1 MALRSLLLSTLLS
14 AALISAATLSN
25 AQSIEVTG
33 GLAVTTNYVSD
44 GHTLSRNKPAVQ
56 GYAEAVFSGVYA
68 GVWMSSLND
77 GTDNTETD
85 LSLGYRNEL
94 SNGLSYDVGYTRYL
108 YDNSGNCC
116 GEFALGMEYGLTDAA
131 IVGGS
136 LSYDPGSKDKSI
148 ELTGAYTLNDQLSL
162 SGAVGKIEGAQTY
175 AEVGLG
181 YSLNETSTF
190 DLRYHD
196 ANDSRGRLVLG
207 LAFDTTL
214 FSR

>member
-1 MALRSLLLSTLLS
+1 MALRSLLLS
-14 AALISAATLSN
+14 AALIGAASLSN
-25 AQSIEVTG
+25 AQSVEVTG
-33 GLAVTTNYVSD
+33 GLSVATNYVSS
-44 GHTLSRNKPAVQ
+44 GHTLSNDKPVVQ
-56 GYAEAVFSGVYA
+56 GYAEAVFSGVYG

-94 SNGLSYDVGYTRYL
+94 SNGLAYDFGYTRYL
-108 YDNSGNCC
+108 YNNSGNCC
-116 GEFALGMEYGLTDAA
+116 GEFALGMDYGLSDTTT
-131 IVGGS
+131 VGGT
-136 LSYDPGSKDKSI
+136 LSYDPGSKDKTI
-148 ELTGAYTLNDQLSL
+148 ELSGEYALNDQVSL
-162 SGAVGKIEGAQTY
+162 SGAIGKIQNAQTY
-175 AEVGLG
+175 AEFGG
-181 YSLNETSTF
+181 SYSLNETSTF